1 MLKIRPQV
9 GKFYKRMIK
18 KSREIA
24 CFLSK
29 RLQKIEGSRSED
41 SSSSIDWI
49 TIGNIIGPLP
59 MLAPATTLMMNVFSV
74 FSRQEAKQP
83 GKTEEKLPYW
93 STDESDIF
101 C

>member
-1 MLKIRPQV
+1 MSTQCSMFVNFFLGVKKKNHEYALKFFYDFFKVRFLMLKIRPQV

-41 SSSSIDWI
+41 SSSSID
-49 TIGNIIGPLP
+49 
-59 MLAPATTLMMNVFSV
+59 
-74 FSRQEAKQP
+74 
-83 GKTEEKLPYW
+83 
-93 STDESDIF
+93 
-101 C
+101 

>member
-59 MLAPATTLMMNVFSV
+59 MLAPDTTLMMNVFSV
-74 FSRQEAKQP
+74 FSRQEAKQA